1 MKTTIKLE
9 TLPKAKLK
17 IIYVD
22 KFKVDAIF
30 IYKNEKLLL
39 TWYSDYFIE
48 CDSSYIIN
56 DKIFKILIDE
66 MMDICANYQCYIMN
80 GWNIP
85 PLLLIKEYQNKLCIK
100 LGDFSLKFLQNHII
114 RNSIILNVHLLWY
127 EEE

>member
-1 MKTTIKLE
+1 MKTTIKFE

-22 KFKVDAIF
+22 EFRVDAIF

-56 DKIFKILIDE
+56 DKIFEILMDE

-80 GWNIP
+80 G
-85 PLLLIKEYQNKLCIK
+85 
-100 LGDFSLKFLQNHII
+100 
-114 RNSIILNVHLLWY
+114 
-127 EEE
+127 

>member
-22 KFKVDAIF
+22 KFRVDAIF
-30 IYKNEKLLL
+30 QWRHKKSLL

-48 CDSSYIIN
+48 FDLSYFLS
-56 DKIFKILIDE
+56 DEILESLLDE
-66 MMDICANYQCYIMN
+66 MMDICANYQYSKIG

-85 PLLLIKEYQNKLCIK
+85 PYFIKIDLLYFYI
-100 LGDFSLKFLQNHII
+100 
-114 RNSIILNVHLLWY
+114 
-127 EEE
+127 